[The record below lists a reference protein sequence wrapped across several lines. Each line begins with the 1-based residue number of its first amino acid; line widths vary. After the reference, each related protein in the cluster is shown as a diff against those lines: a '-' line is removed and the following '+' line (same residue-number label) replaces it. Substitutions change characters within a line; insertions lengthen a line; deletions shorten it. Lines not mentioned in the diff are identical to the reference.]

1 MERKGKMIPR
11 RESGH
16 RKGAENNSGNCGERS
31 LEAESIRSRAESTG
45 GKLKAATEINKKE
58 QCA

>member
-1 MERKGKMIPR
+1 MIPR
-11 RESGH
+11 RESGY
-16 RKGAENNSGNCGERS
+16 RKGAENNSGNCGEGS
-31 LEAESIRSRAESTG
+31 LEAESTRSRAESTG